1 MYVNILDKLTPIIY
15 ILFAIITSEVIH
27 MYTVQ
32 EKKPTLIFETTF
44 LMKILSMKTC
54 IHFLVFDYK
63 RVLQKTKPKLLP
75 PF

>member
-1 MYVNILDKLTPIIY
+1 MYVNILDKLTSIIY
-15 ILFAIITSEVIH
+15 ILFAKITSEVTH

-54 IHFLVFDYK
+54 IHIFSL
-63 RVLQKTKPKLLP
+63 
-75 PF
+75 